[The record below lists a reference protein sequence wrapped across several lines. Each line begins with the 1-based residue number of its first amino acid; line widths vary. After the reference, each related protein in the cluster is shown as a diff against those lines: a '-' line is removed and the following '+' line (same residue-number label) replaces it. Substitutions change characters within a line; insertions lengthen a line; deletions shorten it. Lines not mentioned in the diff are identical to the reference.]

1 MFRSAPVRAVRGV
14 SLIEVLVAIV
24 IFSLGL
30 LGLAM
35 MELKGATFTKES
47 GSRTAAILQ
56 ARSLADRMQANP
68 KGVQDGDYIWTSSGK
83 PTMQVP
89 CPAGSIASCTAQ
101 NDIAE
106 WLTQIEAA
114 APASAST
121 SGGYGSVS
129 CDGTPGATGVCTI
142 TVSWNGL
149 IDMTGSGTPTDV
161 SESLIYIPSPG

>member
-1 MFRSAPVRAVRGV
+1 
-14 SLIEVLVAIV
+14 
-24 IFSLGL
+24 
-30 LGLAM
+30 

-47 GSRTAAILQ
+47 GSRTMAILQ

-68 KGVQDGDYIWTSSGK
+68 KGVQDGDYAWTSSGK

-89 CPAGSIASCTAQ
+89 CPAGSIANCTAQ

-114 APASAST
+114 APASASST
-121 SGGYGSVS
+121 GFGTVT
-129 CDGTPGATGVCTI
+129 CDGPTPGVCTI

-149 IDMTGSGTPTDV
+149 IDMTGSGNTDV